1 MSENPEHIL
10 DTLERHPGCAW
21 ISQDPT
27 DCKFVLA
34 KAKMVTESPK
44 FPTAGLFVGLGT
56 ALTTHWVIGMI
67 WAGYDSPEENGCQV
81 ICLSRQQYTNE
92 RLADFVTCLMVA
104 NKDRSRKNAVKVW
117 T

>member
-1 MSENPEHIL
+1 MSENPENIL

-56 ALTTHWVIGMI
+56 ALRTHYVVAMI
-67 WAGYDSPEENGCQV
+67 WRGYSSSEENGYQV
-81 ICLSRQQYTNE
+81 LCISKTQFTDE
-92 RLADFVTCLMVA
+92 RIADFVACLIAA
-104 NKDRSRKNAVKVW
+104 NKGRSRKTAVKIW